1 VWLRMSQEYSK
12 IIEMTLKQSAD
23 RLIISE
29 VRDSKQIQIFIQA
42 SKSVETGR
50 RNVSCTET
58 NPN

>member
-1 VWLRMSQEYSK
+1 MSQEYSK